1 MGLGR
6 SEPLI
11 SSIRRFGGLTG
22 PKSSSWIG
30 ASRRGPAGRL
40 KAGRSLRPADLFQAG
55 FAAKGR
61 LALVLPV
68 PAEDGRGRSEP
79 GRLSPV
85 APASRGAGGRVGR
98 SSFCHAGRDGRGV
111 YEPAPSSRRKE
122 GLAWPEAGRA
132 EPNLAGAAPRAGP
145 RSLVRPAAGRNLSSP
160 ERAGR
165 AGRSVPWLAEPVP
178 KARLGRNSPARPVPA
193 ERSSKGLA

>member
-61 LALVLPV
+61 LALVL
-68 PAEDGRGRSEP
+68 
-79 GRLSPV
+79 
-85 APASRGAGGRVGR
+85 PASRGAGGRVGR